1 MDTAIDF
8 SDLSN
13 MENGWEFLMFLQKND
28 ITFEIVKW
36 NGPGGG
42 WPQIFYTGTKEALEL
57 MLKERFE
64 CDEQDVEW
72 HISEAIEVQE

>member
-8 SDLSN
+8 SNPSD
-13 MENGWEFLMFLQKND
+13 MENGWNFLMFLQKND
-28 ITFEIVKW
+28 ITFEVVKW

-42 WPQIFYTGTKEALEL
+42 WPQIFYTGTKEALEI
-57 MLKERFE
+57 MLRKMFA
-64 CDEQDVEW
+64 CDDSDVEF